1 MNFVSDLRLW
11 QSEALAAWEGN
22 GRRGIIAAATG
33 TGKTRLAI
41 EALRQVVADGGRTTI
56 VVPTRILQDQWLRE
70 LRSAHVV
77 PSRRMGTIGGSAPDP
92 NPDHLVIVA
101 VIDSARTGSRSL
113 MKHWNGLGIPTLLV
127 VDECHWAGS
136 EYNRGVFEGDA
147 RWRLGLSAT
156 PERGDDGFDEV
167 LEPQLGGIVY
177 RYSLKDAM
185 DDRVLADL
193 RMLNLIIDLSRSELD
208 EYQRLERRLEQLKS
222 DLAHRKP
229 ELFVHEDWTAEVAV
243 AAKTDPLAK
252 RLTTLVGE
260 RRRMLARSS
269 GRFTMVKSL
278 LEAGEFS
285 DRKTIVF
292 NETIEQAEHVA
303 DLARQAAVSVV
314 VDHSK
319 MSQRDRQAS
328 QDRFRGGGADCLV
341 VVKAADEGL
350 DVPDADQALITSGTL
365 NPRQRIQR
373 IGRVVRVGGKRPRAI
388 SLLARGTTE
397 ELLVAGRD
405 LELLGVER
413 VRTIAV
419 SGGELP
425 PLWWD

>member
-1 MNFVSDLRLW
+1 MSDLRLW
-11 QSEALAAWEGN
+11 QSEALTAWEGN

-41 EALRQVVADGGRTTI
+41 AALRQVVADGGRATI

-77 PSRRMGTIGGSAPDP
+77 PSRRIGTIGGSAPDP

-147 RWRLGLSAT
+147 RFRLGLSAT

-185 DDRVLADL
+185 DDGVLADL

-208 EYQRLERRLEQLKS
+208 EYQRLERRLDQLKS
-222 DLAHRKP
+222 DLAKRKP

-243 AAKTDPLAK
+243 AAKSDPLAK
-252 RLTTLVGE
+252 RLTALVGE

-328 QDRFRGGGADCLV
+328 QDRFRGGGVDCLV

-413 VRTIAV
+413 VRTIAA

-425 PLWWD
+425 SLWWD

>member
-1 MNFVSDLRLW
+1 
-11 QSEALAAWEGN
+11 
-22 GRRGIIAAATG
+22 
-33 TGKTRLAI
+33 
-41 EALRQVVADGGRTTI
+41 
-56 VVPTRILQDQWLRE
+56 
-70 LRSAHVV
+70 
-77 PSRRMGTIGGSAPDP
+77 
-92 NPDHLVIVA
+92 
-101 VIDSARTGSRSL
+101 
-113 MKHWNGLGIPTLLV
+113 MKHWNGLGTPTLLV

-185 DDRVLADL
+185 DDGVLADL

-208 EYQRLERRLEQLKS
+208 EYQRLERRLDQLKS
-222 DLAHRKP
+222 DLARRKP

-413 VRTIAV
+413 VRTMSVA
-419 SGGELP
+419 GGELP
-425 PLWWD
+425 PLWLG